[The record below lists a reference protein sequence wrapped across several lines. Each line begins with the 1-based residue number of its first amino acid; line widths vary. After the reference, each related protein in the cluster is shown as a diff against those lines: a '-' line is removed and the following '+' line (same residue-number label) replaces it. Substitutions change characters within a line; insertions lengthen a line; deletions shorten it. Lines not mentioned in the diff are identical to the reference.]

1 MSMTFNGNI
10 QLIGKQPLSV
20 TENGTYNAPNGKAYD
35 PVTVNVS
42 GGAAEEQLKGL
53 IERTATHIDIPQG
66 TTRVANVVFYLYDSL
81 TSVTIP
87 NSVTSIGDN
96 AFYYCTS
103 LPSITIPNSV
113 TSIGRYAFVY
123 CTSLTGITIP
133 NSVTS
138 IGAGAFTYCANLET
152 ITCDF
157 AAGAVSGAPWG
168 APNTTQIIYL
178 R

>member
-1 MSMTFNGNI
+1 MPITFNGNI

-42 GGAAEEQLKGL
+42 GGGGQAEEQLKGL

-66 TTRVANVVFYLYDSL
+66 TTILGLQAFSRCSSL
-81 TSVTIP
+81 VSISIPSSVL
-87 NSVTSIGDN
+87 NIGQA
-96 AFYYCTS
+96 AFSECIS
-103 LPSITIPNSV
+103 
-113 TSIGRYAFVY
+113 
-123 CTSLTGITIP
+123 
-133 NSVTS
+133 
-138 IGAGAFTYCANLET
+138 LET

-168 APNTTQIIYL
+168 APSTTQIIYL